1 MSSSLQFS
9 MLQSSTLHNNSLFHS
24 CTVNH
29 STMSNPSSWQKW
41 ASDQQRKD
49 LFVVSTPH
57 STTNVPTPNPTSSA
71 RSTGKSQLETKTTVA
86 MPPQH
91 LPHPIPSIAKTS
103 NQQKT
108 ETSINHHPPTIA
120 ALPRST
126 SVSPTPAKLRPA
138 TTDVVARR
146 LIGRALGI
154 NIAKREGEG
163 EGDGERFGI
172 NTKTKRKQQPQ
183 PQTKLNP
190 VKKMEEVD
198 IN

>member
-1 MSSSLQFS
+1 
-9 MLQSSTLHNNSLFHS
+9 
-24 CTVNH
+24 
-29 STMSNPSSWQKW
+29 
-41 ASDQQRKD
+41 
-49 LFVVSTPH
+49 
-57 STTNVPTPNPTSSA
+57 
-71 RSTGKSQLETKTTVA
+71 
-86 MPPQH
+86 
-91 LPHPIPSIAKTS
+91 
-103 NQQKT
+103 
-108 ETSINHHPPTIA
+108 
-120 ALPRST
+120 
-126 SVSPTPAKLRPA
+126 
-138 TTDVVARR
+138 VVARR